1 MLAIEDGEGRACSE
15 TAEGVTTGAGV
26 SEDGY
31 GILDVAAD
39 VLELVA
45 VVIDNAL
52 AHG

>member
-1 MLAIEDGEGRACSE
+1 MLAIEDGERRAGSE
-15 TAEGVTTGAGV
+15 AAEGIAAGAGV

-31 GILDVAAD
+31 GIFDVAAD

-52 AHG
+52 AHE